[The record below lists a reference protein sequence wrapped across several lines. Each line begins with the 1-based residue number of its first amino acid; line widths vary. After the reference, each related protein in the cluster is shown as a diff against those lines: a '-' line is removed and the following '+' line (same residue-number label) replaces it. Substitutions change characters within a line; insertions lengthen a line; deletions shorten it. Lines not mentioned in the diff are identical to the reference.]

1 MAVKYRLFQIM
12 DDKKVAVKSGYD
24 FGRNPDSCEVGRVD
38 MDSLS
43 TKLLFT
49 AIEVNA
55 FQKEQGGR

>member
-1 MAVKYRLFQIM
+1 M